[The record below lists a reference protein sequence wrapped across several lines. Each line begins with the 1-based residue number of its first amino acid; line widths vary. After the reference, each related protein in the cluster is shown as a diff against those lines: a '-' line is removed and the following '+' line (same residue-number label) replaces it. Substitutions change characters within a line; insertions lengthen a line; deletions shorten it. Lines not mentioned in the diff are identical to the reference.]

1 MKGLLEPL
9 FHARKKVAGC
19 KTCGSEL
26 ARDGAMTSNIIFD
39 CQAAIAS
46 KLAPTGGLVVFEGC
60 IFMTDLFQTIL

>member
-1 MKGLLEPL
+1 MP
-9 FHARKKVAGC
+9 AKKVAGC

-46 KLAPTGGLVVFEGC
+46 KLAPTGVWWFSRDVF
-60 IFMTDLFQTIL
+60 L